1 MDAKRPLGGHELD
14 VISPSLCTQ
23 DVSIEACPAGILPTM
38 DETESPVKHR
48 SKFRITMILIALY
61 LSLFVAALDATIVAT
76 ALPKITADLHSAAGY
91 IWIGG
96 AYLIA
101 NAAAAPIWVKLSDIW
116 GRKPI
121 FLAALVVFFAS
132 SIICAAAVDMQML
145 IVGRSFQGAAGG
157 GLICMVNV
165 GISDLFSVRE
175 RSLWLGFCEG
185 IWAFSGAVGPL
196 LGGAFAQ
203 SATWR
208 WCFWCNLPISG
219 TAFVLIVF
227 FLDVHN
233 PRTPAIEGIKAI
245 DWFGCISI
253 LGVTVMLLLGLD
265 LGGAVYP
272 WGSAKVVCLIV
283 FGALMVLVFIY
294 SEKKL
299 ARYPVIPLS
308 LFGTRNV
315 ATLLVTFFHG
325 VVFMAAEYY
334 LPLYF
339 QSVKES
345 SPLKSGYLL
354 VPLIVAT
361 AGTGVL
367 NGVFIHRTGQYR
379 PSLWIGPV
387 LLTLGT
393 GLYLMLDANSS
404 IGMII
409 GFEII
414 GGIGSGL
421 LFEPPLIAIQQGVH
435 QDDVGTAT
443 STQAF
448 IRSMAL
454 SLSVIVGGIVFQ
466 QSMDLRRSNLIA
478 AGLPL
483 SVVEELSGKNA
494 GANVD
499 VGRNLPPG
507 QGRAVKDAF
516 AWSIRNMF
524 IMFTILGALNIVA
537 SLFIKKTKLSK
548 EHRET
553 ITGLKNKD
561 TSSPVP

>member
-1 MDAKRPLGGHELD
+1 MDIKQQPPGYELD
-14 VISPSLCTQ
+14 VIGSTTHPK
-23 DVSIEACPAGILPTM
+23 DVPVQLDRGHASGTM
-38 DETESPVKHR
+38 ADPESQVKHR

-76 ALPKITADLHSAAGY
+76 ALPKMTADLHSAAGY

-96 AYLIA
+96 AFLIA

-121 FLAALVVFFAS
+121 FLAALVLFFAS
-132 SIICAAAVDMQML
+132 SIICAAAVDMEML
-145 IVGRSFQGAAGG
+145 IIGRTFQGTAGG

-175 RSLWLGFCEG
+175 RSLWLGLCEG

-196 LGGAFAQ
+196 LGGVFAQ
-203 SATWR
+203 SASWR

-219 TAFVLIVF
+219 IAFVLIVL

-233 PRTPAIEGIKAI
+233 PRTPAMQGIKAV
-245 DWFGCISI
+245 DWFGCVSI
-253 LGVTVMLLLGLD
+253 IGVTVMLLLGLD
-265 LGGAVYP
+265 LGGSVYP
-272 WGSAKVVCLIV
+272 WGSAKVICLIV
-283 FGALMVLVFIY
+283 FGALMIGVFIY
-294 SEKKL
+294 SEKRL
-299 ARYPVIPLS
+299 AKYPVIPLS

-325 VVFMAAEYY
+325 MVFMAAEYY

-339 QSVKES
+339 QSVKEA

-393 GLYLMLDANSS
+393 GLYLMLDADTS
-404 IGMII
+404 IRMII
-409 GFEII
+409 GFEIV

-421 LFEPPLIAIQQGVH
+421 LFEPPLIAIQQGVD
-435 QDDVGTAT
+435 QDNVGTAT
-443 STQAF
+443 STQSF

-454 SLSVIVGGIVFQ
+454 SLSVILGGIVFQ
-466 QSMDLRRSNLIA
+466 QSMDLRQDDLIA
-478 AGLPL
+478 AGL
-483 SVVEELSGKNA
+483 SSSTVEALSGKNA

-499 VGRNLPPG
+499 VGRSLPRA
-507 QGRAVKDAF
+507 QELAVKDAF

-524 IMFTILGALNIVA
+524 IMFTALGALGIVA
-537 SLFIKKTKLSK
+537 SLFVKNTKLSK

-553 ITGLKNKD
+553 ITGLKNEE
-561 TSSPVP
+561 TAP